1 MPEVTHILYLQSK
14 SSSKTEEDETPVPQ
28 CPSDDILG
36 IDAMLADLDSDKEEN
51 KESSDD
57 ENIMVQGEGIP
68 EQDESESVEV
78 YFFNHANKS
87 AY

>member
-1 MPEVTHILYLQSK
+1 
-14 SSSKTEEDETPVPQ
+14 
-28 CPSDDILG
+28 
-36 IDAMLADLDSDKEEN
+36 MLADLDSDKEEN

-78 YFFNHANKS
+78 YFFNHENKS
-87 AY
+87 AC